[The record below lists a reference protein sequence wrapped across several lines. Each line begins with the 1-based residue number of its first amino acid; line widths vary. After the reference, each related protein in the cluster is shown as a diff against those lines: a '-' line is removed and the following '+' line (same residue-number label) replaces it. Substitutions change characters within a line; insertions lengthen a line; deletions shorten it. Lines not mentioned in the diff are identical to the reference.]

1 MALSN
6 SCARRCP
13 LLEADSGGPEK
24 IGRPVVLAKL
34 VSCAARQVDC
44 APRGRHTLNMAH
56 IYMNFE
62 FASEEKAQEA
72 RHKLETWKQL
82 FRLDKKLTYKFDRPA
97 DEETPETGDAAED
110 EKPAKTK
117 AAAKTKSKSSTKEE
131 QSSDPVTLLVR
142 LAFSGHEKL
151 TQQRWVDRI
160 PGEDPFEAASPK
172 VIHTNDAAF

>member
-1 MALSN
+1 
-6 SCARRCP
+6 
-13 LLEADSGGPEK
+13 
-24 IGRPVVLAKL
+24 
-34 VSCAARQVDC
+34 
-44 APRGRHTLNMAH
+44 MAH

-97 DEETPETGDAAED
+97 DGEGAETAETKAG

-117 AAAKTKSKSSTKEE
+117 AAAKSKAKSSAKDE
-131 QSSDPVTLLVR
+131 QSNEPVTLLVR

-151 TQQRWVDRI
+151 TQQRWLDRI
-160 PGEDPFEAASPK
+160 PGEEPFEAASPK
-172 VIHTNDAAF
+172 VIHTNDAAFEETEKQFETLE

>member
-1 MALSN
+1 
-6 SCARRCP
+6 
-13 LLEADSGGPEK
+13 
-24 IGRPVVLAKL
+24 
-34 VSCAARQVDC
+34 
-44 APRGRHTLNMAH
+44 MAH

-172 VIHTNDAAF
+172 VIHTNDAAFAEIEKQFETLD